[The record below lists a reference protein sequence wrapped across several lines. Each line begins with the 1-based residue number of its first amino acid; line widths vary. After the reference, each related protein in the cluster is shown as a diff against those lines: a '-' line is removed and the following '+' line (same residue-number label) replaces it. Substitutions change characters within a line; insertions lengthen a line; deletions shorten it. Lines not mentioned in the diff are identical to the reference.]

1 MAAKS
6 KAKTTRRKKKKPT
19 KAELDRRKREKK
31 GELSIKELMLKSYGL
46 NESVLEILVDA
57 LESDF
62 TILEACHAA
71 EIDEK
76 TYYNW
81 RKKSKAF
88 SSKMDIARGALFRA
102 AKKNIV
108 RSIKKSKSVHDSWK
122 LLEKRQKD
130 LYSDRQELSDPEG
143 KPLIT
148 SVKVKVINE
157 HKTFDDDEPT
167 ETENK

>member
-6 KAKTTRRKKKKPT
+6 KAKTTRRKKKKPS
-19 KAELDRRKREKK
+19 KAELDRKKREKK
-31 GELSIKELMLKSYGL
+31 GELTIKELQLKAYGL
-46 NESVLEILVDA
+46 TNAVLETLIDG

-62 TILEACHAA
+62 TIEEACHAA
-71 EIDEK
+71 EIDPQS
-76 TYYNW
+76 YYNW
-81 RKKSKAF
+81 RKKSKQF
-88 SSKMDIARGALFRA
+88 RVKMDIARGALFRQ